1 MPIPNRLLIVYYHL
15 FRLGLLLCC
24 LGISIVATAQE
35 NAPEWSLEK
44 CIQYAI
50 KNSLQ
55 VQQANLAKSQAL
67 LTERQAVWAQA
78 PTVNGNLRSGV
89 NAGRSV
95 DITTNEFTLRPIF
108 FTSASINA
116 NWIAYQG
123 MQIRNSI
130 KQSRIDAKAAEQD
143 IEQAKN
149 DVALSVAQAYLSILL
164 AKESKGVLE
173 EQIKVTR
180 AQLEQ
185 TNRLIK
191 GGVLAENSRF
201 DLEAQIAR
209 DEEAILI
216 AQNNLDL
223 AYVNLKVL
231 MNYDV
236 NDPLTVQPVG
246 DVEIAENTPL
256 ATLEEL
262 YSEALKNQPNVLAA
276 QLRENSTLLNVNIAK
291 GALAPTVAL
300 FVGLST
306 NYSSQFRVPSGQRI
320 DTTRGVVVPTGDLVE
335 FYQLGFEGTRPV
347 TFFEQ
352 IGGNIA
358 VNGGINISVPIFNG
372 LRTRINIQRAEL
384 NTRLAKLNSE
394 QIKVTLKAN
403 IARALTDVLAA
414 DKRLAA
420 ARKSVR
426 AIRLSVNNT
435 RRRYELGVVNSFE
448 LTSVQNT
455 LTAAESSV
463 LQAKYDYLF
472 KLKILDFYLGRPIEI
487 QQ

>member
-1 MPIPNRLLIVYYHL
+1 MYYQL
-15 FRLGLLLCC
+15 FRYGLLLCFV
-24 LGISIVATAQE
+24 GISAVVTAQDT
-35 NAPEWSLEK
+35 APEWSLEK
-44 CIQYAI
+44 CIQYAVE
-50 KNSLQ
+50 NSLQ
-55 VQQANLAKSQAL
+55 IKQAELAKSQAL

-78 PTVNGNLRSGV
+78 PTVNGSLRSGV

-95 DITTNEFTLRPIF
+95 DITTNEFTLDPIL

-130 KQSRIDAKAAEQD
+130 KQSRMDVGAADQD
-143 IEQAKN
+143 LEQAKN
-149 DVALSVAQAYLSILL
+149 DIALSVAQSYLSILL
-164 AKESKGVLE
+164 AQESKGVLE

-185 TNRLIK
+185 TSRLIE

-223 AYVNLKVL
+223 AYVNLKVI

-236 NDPLTVQPVG
+236 NDPLTIQPVG
-246 DVEIAENTPL
+246 DVEVAENTPL

-276 QLRENSTLLNVNIAK
+276 QMRENSAQLGVNIAK
-291 GALAPTVAL
+291 GALAPTVAF
-300 FVGLST
+300 FVGVST
-306 NYSSQFRVPSGQRI
+306 NYSSQFQVPDGQAI
-320 DTTRGVVVPTGDLVE
+320 DTTVGIVTTTGDPIHI
-335 FYQLGFEGTRPV
+335 YRPTFEGFRPA

-352 IGGNIA
+352 IGGNVA

-372 LRTRINIQRAEL
+372 FRTRISMQRAEL
-384 NTRLAKLNSE
+384 NTRLAKLNTE

-455 LTAAESSV
+455 LRGAESSV

-472 KLKILDFYLGRPIEI
+472 KLKILDFYLGRPIQI